1 MNDINK
7 KLITDLTR
15 KDIFKI
21 LVNGVNVDYFS
32 ETVNYFYPYY
42 GILEEVEFLNRLYPL
57 YTLESMDSRFDNAYD
72 DIQKHSRFGDYEKD
86 WIFKDERFNL
96 KYCADADLLN
106 FLCMIF
112 HPEVR
117 DEENKNWKIILDEIN
132 HLLKQ
137 DGYELYPGSQ
147 LSGRNIYSWK
157 LYNNEKGIFFPFSQR
172 NKKNLKSNF
181 KKPIISR
188 EARYQIYNL
197 FEVEN
202 TTVIETA
209 PNGYTYDILATE
221 KVFSSIRI
229 FYIPKGF
236 NENNEYVE
244 SENFKNF
251 IYKTSPWYIFDAI
264 ELFSNITNSSDF
276 EASINKIFKIHD
288 IYFSL
293 KNNKI
298 YPSNN
303 FISTLSNIKKCQ
315 EIGLERL
322 LIDANKFYSNGDFDI
337 ATEKIWDAFERIKT
351 HYYPTLDKRHSANK
365 IVKDISLGCSEIEKE
380 FNEEFKKLTEVG
392 NNFRIRHHEKNKTD
406 IIDKRHY
413 DYLYKRCL
421 ALITTVIDFL
431 DIE

>member
-221 KVFSSIRI
+221 KVM
-229 FYIPKGF
+229 
-236 NENNEYVE
+236 NM
-244 SENFKNF
+244 
-251 IYKTSPWYIFDAI
+251 
-264 ELFSNITNSSDF
+264 
-276 EASINKIFKIHD
+276 
-288 IYFSL
+288 
-293 KNNKI
+293 
-298 YPSNN
+298 
-303 FISTLSNIKKCQ
+303 
-315 EIGLERL
+315 
-322 LIDANKFYSNGDFDI
+322 
-337 ATEKIWDAFERIKT
+337 
-351 HYYPTLDKRHSANK
+351 
-365 IVKDISLGCSEIEKE
+365 
-380 FNEEFKKLTEVG
+380 
-392 NNFRIRHHEKNKTD
+392 
-406 IIDKRHY
+406 
-413 DYLYKRCL
+413 
-421 ALITTVIDFL
+421 
-431 DIE
+431 